1 MLFGAFR
8 SEWGFSHEMADLGLE
23 PLTHH
28 NAVIEAIGGY
38 VEIKFKCTKSPVN
51 IAYVY
56 ITLLNR

>member
-1 MLFGAFR
+1 MFNTFR
-8 SEWGFSHEMADLGLE
+8 SEWGFSHEMADFGLV
-23 PLTHH
+23 PMTHH
-28 NAVIEAIGGY
+28 NAVIEAINGY